1 MEENKL
7 PSFNSVQ
14 DLVDFF
20 DTHDMG
26 EYMEYMPEAH
36 FDVALKQNIRLVAI
50 DEAVMQQVSQI
61 AKSQDVSAEQLINTW
76 IKDQLLRAA

>member
-7 PSFNSVQ
+7 LSFNSVT

-20 DTHDMG
+20 NTHDMG
-26 EYMEYMPEAH
+26 EYMDYMPEAQG
-36 FDVALKQNIRLVAI
+36 DVTLKQNIRLVAI
-50 DEAVMQQVSQI
+50 DEAIVQQVSQI
-61 AKSQDVSAEQLINTW
+61 AKSQDVSVEQLINTW